1 MFRPND
7 SESSFHNGQN
17 SQTFETSPF
26 LWKVLGSEVL
36 PSVPRNTELPRRHHL
51 PTSKPTREKPL
62 TAKDHFNNRFPNL
75 NLTYYTELTRNLLTK
90 CYPKQCPTCKIP
102 LTKGVSTR
110 ENVLRCSQCNCQVS
124 LTKNTPLEHL
134 KIPLWTFSY
143 IFIEALYRS
152 PLGLS
157 SSEIQRR
164 LGVSKNT
171 SLLLKRRLQI
181 FLSDLI
187 PSIKG
192 EMVKEIKKAWKGK
205 ILPETGDLGPFIK
218 DKPVLHTDTLALFSA
233 SQRANG
239 FRKRF
244 KHSGQTSSIYLS
256 DSVAEAKGKYQI
268 GSLILTQALKGGAV
282 IFNSVPDQQGKTILP
297 FFDYLPKETA
307 IFSDSGFP
315 YLERYFPN
323 SKSINHSAR
332 AVDNKRNVWA
342 RNRWSKDSVNNQV
355 AEAVQ
360 RSLKYSF
367 IASYSYIQPQNS
379 ILYLNEYAALKGIKV
394 YGFDCLTSKK
404 VAKLGNV
411 GDRYRF
417 SRNSCRIPLRSK
429 NLLKHRKDLIYKL
442 PSPESR
448 IHRDKSKTRKKI
460 DKQFKNLFEA
470 NKNYLIHQA
479 HLDYLDFMESG
490 PKFRKRKEKYYN
502 SVAYMLWKGIS
513 LDSPIHQ
520 KSYELAGTTSQAPL
534 LRITRRWAQLGIAKV
549 TQVKN
554 KENEAI
560 QYYVEKLI
568 PDLPDILYTFNRDQ
582 FLEGVGSLDKIE
594 VLVRER
600 NTGGRSKYG
609 YTMKERI
616 KYLEERNDILKGREK
631 EKERV

>member
-1 MFRPND
+1 MALKSAY
-7 SESSFHNGQN
+7 SELSFHNGQN
-17 SQTFETSPF
+17 LQIFETSPF
-26 LWKVLGSEVL
+26 LRKVLGSEVL
-36 PSVPRNTELPRRHHL
+36 PSVPRNSEFPSRNDRSPNKSFKLKH
-51 PTSKPTREKPL
+51 L

-75 NLTYYTELTRNLLTK
+75 NLTYYTDLTRNLVIK
-90 CYPKQCPTCKIP
+90 CYPKECPTCKIP

-143 IFIEALYRS
+143 IFLEALHRS

-171 SLLLKRRLQI
+171 SLLLKRRLQV

-218 DKPVLHTDTLALFSA
+218 DKPVVHTDTLALFSA

-256 DSVAEAKGKYQI
+256 DSVAEEKGKYQI
-268 GSLILTQALKGGAV
+268 GSLILTQAIKGGAV

-307 IFSDSGFP
+307 IFSDQGMPF
-315 YLERYFPN
+315 LERYFPN

-332 AVDNKRNVWA
+332 AINNKRNVWA

-367 IASYSYIQPQNS
+367 LASYSYIQPQNS

-394 YGFDCLTSKK
+394 YGFDRLIGGKSS
-404 VAKLGNV
+404 KLGKV
-411 GDRYRF
+411 GGRYGEVKPPF
-417 SRNSCRIPLRSK
+417 FNRIPLFANSK
-429 NLLKHRKDLIYKL
+429 GPSGIRYALYPSVLKILTASSERTQY
-442 PSPESR
+442 
-448 IHRDKSKTRKKI
+448 
-460 DKQFKNLFEA
+460 F
-470 NKNYLIHQA
+470 
-479 HLDYLDFMESG
+479 
-490 PKFRKRKEKYYN
+490 
-502 SVAYMLWKGIS
+502 
-513 LDSPIHQ
+513 
-520 KSYELAGTTSQAPL
+520 PL
-534 LRITRRWAQLGIAKV
+534 Q
-549 TQVKN
+549 
-554 KENEAI
+554 
-560 QYYVEKLI
+560 
-568 PDLPDILYTFNRDQ
+568 
-582 FLEGVGSLDKIE
+582 
-594 VLVRER
+594 
-600 NTGGRSKYG
+600 
-609 YTMKERI
+609 
-616 KYLEERNDILKGREK
+616 
-631 EKERV
+631 